1 VPNFP
6 KLLCRTAYLF
16 LGLMTFL
23 LVACGEKNT
32 APSTATAST
41 SIAISPSSATISKG
55 QTTGLTATATYPD
68 GKTADITHSVVW
80 MSASPATAI
89 VDAATGVV
97 TGVAIGSA
105 AIVATLNG
113 VTSPAAHINV
123 SAPNL
128 VSISVAPTTVS
139 IILGGTTTLTAIGSY
154 SDNTTSDISRLV
166 TWKSNNAVVT
176 RISRRGIATGVGAG
190 NSSVSASLDKIESS
204 AATVTV
210 GYSVGGTLS
219 GLISGNSITLSNNGV
234 DKLTLFANGSFSFP
248 TGVATGSTFNL
259 AIATPLP
266 RQPCTHTYGAG
277 KVQTSN
283 VSGIDVICG
292 LPPQGAMVKSANLV
306 TARRDHT
313 TTLLPNGKILATGGV
328 GTTNNLASTELY
340 DPATELW
347 SATGTLAIARRNHTA
362 TLLPNGKV
370 LAVGG
375 LDSGF
380 ARLAT
385 AELYD
390 SATGRWTA
398 TGNLAIARS
407 QHTAI
412 LLPDGKVLV
421 AGGVGTIGTGTL
433 SSCELFDPATGHW
446 TATGNLVTARSQHTA
461 ILLPNGKVLVTGGV
475 GAARAGTLANAE
487 LYDPVA
493 GRWTATGSL
502 LTARSQH
509 TMTLLPNGQV
519 LVTGGIGTTGNL
531 VSTELYDPASGSWA
545 ATGSLT
551 AMRFLHT
558 ATLLPTGKVLVTGG
572 VGTSGNLASSELYD
586 PDSGRWTVTGN
597 LHTARSQHAA
607 TLLSNGKML
616 VTGGNG
622 TGVLSDAELYW

>member
-1 VPNFP
+1 MFNLPERVH
-6 KLLCRTAYLF
+6 RTAF
-16 LGLMTFL
+16 FGIGLIAVL
-23 LVACGEKNT
+23 LVACGEKNA
-32 APSTATAST
+32 APTVAMTPT
-41 SIAISPSSATISKG
+41 SIALSPSLATVYKG
-55 QTTGLTATATYPD
+55 QTIGLTATATYPD
-68 GKTADITHSVVW
+68 GKTADVTHSVVW

-89 VDAATGVV
+89 VDGATGVV
-97 TGVAIGSA
+97 TGVAIGA
-105 AIVATLNG
+105 TTIIATLNG
-113 VTSPAAHINV
+113 VTSPAANINV

-128 VSISVAPTTVS
+128 VSISIAPTTVS
-139 IILGGTTTLTAIGSY
+139 IMLGGTTTLTAIGSY
-154 SDNTTSDISRLV
+154 SDDSTSDISRLV

-176 RISRRGIATGVGAG
+176 RISRRGIATGIGAG

-204 AATVTV
+204 TATVTV
-210 GYSVGGTLS
+210 VYSVGGTLS
-219 GLISGNSITLSNNGV
+219 GLISGNSIMLSNNGM
-234 DKLTLFANGSFSFP
+234 DKLTLFADGSFSFP
-248 TGVATGSTFNL
+248 TGMASGSTFNL

-277 KVQTSN
+277 KVQMN
-283 VSGIDVICG
+283 VSSIDVICG
-292 LPPQGAMVKSANLV
+292 LPPQGAMVKSASLV

-328 GTTNNLASTELY
+328 GATNNLASTELY
-340 DPATELW
+340 DTETGLW
-347 SATGTLAIARRNHTA
+347 SATGALAVARRNHTA

-390 SATGRWTA
+390 AATGRWTA
-398 TGNLAIARS
+398 TGNLAMARS
-407 QHTAI
+407 QHTAV

-421 AGGVGTIGTGTL
+421 AGGVGTIGAGTL

-475 GAARAGTLANAE
+475 GAARAGTLASVE

-493 GRWTATGSL
+493 GRWTATASL
-502 LTARSQH
+502 STARSQH
-509 TMTLLPNGQV
+509 TTTLLTDGQV

-531 VSTELYDPASGSWA
+531 ASAELYDPANGRWT
-545 ATGSLT
+545 ATGSLSV
-551 AMRFLHT
+551 MRYLHT
-558 ATLLPTGKVLVTGG
+558 AILLPTGKVLVTGG
-572 VGTSGNLASSELYD
+572 VGATGNLANTELYD
-586 PDSGRWTVTGN
+586 PESGRWTATGN
-597 LHTARSQHAA
+597 LNTARSQHTT
-607 TLLSNGKML
+607 TLLSNGKVL

-622 TGVLSDAELYW
+622 TGVLAATELYW